1 MPAIKSIQIL
11 LNNCRQGSSPTINT
25 VKLDRKL
32 PSNLTGHQV
41 TEVIY
46 IMSDR
51 AIAIFVGEGSPTI
64 AANNLPSQKPAPTG
78 ILWLIDRT

>member
-1 MPAIKSIQIL
+1 MSDFKLGQIL
-11 LNNCRQGSSPTINT
+11 LNNSTEGSSPTINT

-46 IMSDR
+46 HKKNRPKQSGNKR
-51 AIAIFVGEGSPTI
+51 K
-64 AANNLPSQKPAPTG
+64 NLDDKPYPKS
-78 ILWLIDRT
+78 I